1 MTIPIQRRRQNGPR
15 LNCLFLCTTNSTNI
29 NELVFNGWQVCITMK
44 SRGGL
49 LADDMGLGKTMQVL
63 TYLGSLMR
71 AETICNAIIICPKS
85 VVRSWEREA
94 NLNLKNICVPRA
106 TVTAVTSDMGKAKR
120 KRVFEDAFCAPS
132 KRPQLVITTYG
143 LVSNHITDLTN
154 ISNTYEESRWC
165 YVVLDEGH
173 QIKNSSTKMSR
184 DVRILA
190 SRSPHTRR
198 LLMTGTPMQVSTN
211 VF

>member
-1 MTIPIQRRRQNGPR
+1 
-15 LNCLFLCTTNSTNI
+15 
-29 NELVFNGWQVCITMK
+29 
-44 SRGGL
+44 
-49 LADDMGLGKTMQVL
+49 MQVL

-71 AETICNAIIICPKS
+71 AETISNAIIICPKS
-85 VVRSWEREA
+85 VVQSWEREA
-94 NLNLKNICVPRA
+94 NLNLKNICVPKA
-106 TVTAVTSDMGKAKR
+106 TVTAVTSDMGKEKR
-120 KRVFEDAFCAPS
+120 KRVFEDAFCAPK

-154 ISNTYEESRWC
+154 ISNLYDESRWC

-173 QIKNSSTKMSR
+173 QIKNTSTKMSK

-198 LLMTGTPMQVSTN
+198 LLMTGTPMQVSLNNPFHLGETQCIYRKQE
-211 VF
+211 